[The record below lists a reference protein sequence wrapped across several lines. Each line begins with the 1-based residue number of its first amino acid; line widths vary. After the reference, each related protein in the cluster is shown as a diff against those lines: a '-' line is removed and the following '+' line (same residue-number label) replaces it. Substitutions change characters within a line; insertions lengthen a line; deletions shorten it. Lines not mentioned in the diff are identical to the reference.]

1 MTQQRQLR
9 LKNPRLTNGREIGRA
24 GALVISAMLLL
35 TGCGPKADE
44 AEQTQSPE
52 ATVEESA
59 TPEPEPEPEPTES
72 EPVTEPESARIVLPE
87 CEAMNQTASQEH
99 AEFIANG
106 GTAQISEI
114 DLNSFNETAGP
125 VARNAMKSSTQV
137 RGCSWPVSYHNG
149 VNQYVAELSQE
160 AQQPLLAGLRD
171 SAFSEST
178 LSDAVVFRYTQS
190 VENMVST
197 ADQHITY
204 LFIDDIWITII
215 DNGAFDYSQA
225 ALDGVRAVN
234 P

>member
-1 MTQQRQLR
+1 MMQQKDLR
-9 LKNPRLTNGREIGRA
+9 LKNLGPTSGKTIGRA
-24 GALVISAMLLL
+24 GVLAISAVLLL

-44 AEQTQSPE
+44 AEQTQSPQ

-59 TPEPEPEPEPTES
+59 TPEPKPAES

-99 AEFIANG
+99 AEFIASG
-106 GTAQISEI
+106 GTVQISEI

-125 VARNAMKSSTQV
+125 VAKDAMASVARV

-160 AQQPLLAGLRD
+160 SQQPLLAGLRD

-178 LSDAVVFRYTQS
+178 LGDAVVFSHTQS